1 MEQPGLIE
9 VMAGHRS
16 EHFLSRI
23 NPRKDMHHKTPL
35 QFLER
40 NSIVGHRETQRR
52 KAEAKR

>member
-9 VMAGHRS
+9 AMAGHRS

-23 NPRKDMHHKTPL
+23 NPRKDMHHKTPV

-40 NSIVGHRETQRR
+40 HSFVKHRVTQRR
-52 KAEAKR
+52 HS